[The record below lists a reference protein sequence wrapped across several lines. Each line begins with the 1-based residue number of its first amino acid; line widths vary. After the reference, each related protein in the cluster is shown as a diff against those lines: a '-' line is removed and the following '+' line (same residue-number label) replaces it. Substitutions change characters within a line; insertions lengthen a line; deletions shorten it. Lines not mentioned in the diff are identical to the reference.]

1 MAKKIYKTAQ
11 GKVVDL
17 GALMLQNE
25 NVRAVGNMKV
35 NARGDLVDGWNRP
48 IDRRNNQVQK
58 QYDRQ
63 VTNVKDEPVVSAMP
77 TTTQSDTAKSKS
89 NKEPKLTRITAKT
102 EEPPMVTQPEPVT
115 TQAPAE
121 SQGLAA
127 AIARARAIRNEEI
140 PPSALTGKSPTVK
153 RI

>member
-1 MAKKIYKTAQ
+1 MTNKTYRTAQ

-25 NVRAVGNMKV
+25 NTRAVGNMKV

-48 IDRRNNQVQK
+48 IDSRSQQVQK

-63 VTNVKDEPVVSAMP
+63 VTNVRDEPVV
-77 TTTQSDTAKSKS
+77 TAAAPAPSRAKPV
-89 NKEPKLTRITAKT
+89 KEPRAAKT
-102 EEPPMVTQPEPVT
+102 PVATAEPATEST
-115 TQAPAE
+115 T
-121 SQGLAA
+121 GLAA
-127 AIARARAIRNEEI
+127 AIARAREIRQEPMQTPQQI
-140 PPSALTGKSPTVK
+140 AQDQPGVR

>member
-1 MAKKIYKTAQ
+1 MTRKTYKTAL
-11 GKVVDL
+11 GKTVDL

-25 NVRAVGNMKV
+25 DTRAVGNMKV

-48 IDRRNNQVQK
+48 IDNRTQQVKK

-63 VTNVKDEPVVSAMP
+63 VTNVRDEPVPMSAA
-77 TTTQSDTAKSKS
+77 SSVTAVEDQEKTKA
-89 NKEPKLTRITAKT
+89 AKT
-102 EEPPMVTQPEPVT
+102 VAAKPVKPVP
-115 TQAPAE
+115 QE

-127 AIARARAIRNEEI
+127 AIARARQFKQETETDNDHNKGPR
-140 PPSALTGKSPTVK
+140 

>member
-1 MAKKIYKTAQ
+1 MTNKTYRTAQ

-25 NVRAVGNMKV
+25 NTRAVGNMKV

-48 IDRRNNQVQK
+48 IDSRSQQVQK

-63 VTNVKDEPVVSAMP
+63 VTNVRDEPVVTAAAPMPAPSRTKPAKETRAAKTPAPTPAP
-77 TTTQSDTAKSKS
+77 TTES
-89 NKEPKLTRITAKT
+89 
-102 EEPPMVTQPEPVT
+102 T
-115 TQAPAE
+115 TT
-121 SQGLAA
+121 GLAA
-127 AIARARAIRNEEI
+127 AIARAREIRQEPMQTPQQIAQNQ
-140 PPSALTGKSPTVK
+140 PGVR

>member
-1 MAKKIYKTAQ
+1 MTKKTYRTAQ

-25 NVRAVGNMKV
+25 NTRAVGNMKV

-48 IDRRNNQVQK
+48 IDSRTQQVQK

-63 VTNVKDEPVVSAMP
+63 ITNVRDEPVISSLGTTP
-77 TTTQSDTAKSKS
+77 TVLPPVTRTKSKEQRVS
-89 NKEPKLTRITAKT
+89 KT
-102 EEPPMVTQPEPVT
+102 SVPDAVPDA
-115 TQAPAE
+115 APAAATIPE

-127 AIARARAIRNEEI
+127 AIARAREVRQESMQTMPQIAKDQPGVR
-140 PPSALTGKSPTVK
+140 